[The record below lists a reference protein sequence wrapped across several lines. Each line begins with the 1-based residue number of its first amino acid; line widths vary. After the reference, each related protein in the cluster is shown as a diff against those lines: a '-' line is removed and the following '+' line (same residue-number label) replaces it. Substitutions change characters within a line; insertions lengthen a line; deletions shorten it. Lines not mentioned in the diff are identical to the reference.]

1 MLIAS
6 ARADGTVSA
15 HEANTIEN
23 IVAGR
28 QLFRGHRGDWLQKV
42 FACAAERIK
51 NMLSAHT

>member
-28 QLFRGHRGDWLQKV
+28 QLFRGHRGDGLQKV
-42 FACAAERIK
+42 FASAAERIK